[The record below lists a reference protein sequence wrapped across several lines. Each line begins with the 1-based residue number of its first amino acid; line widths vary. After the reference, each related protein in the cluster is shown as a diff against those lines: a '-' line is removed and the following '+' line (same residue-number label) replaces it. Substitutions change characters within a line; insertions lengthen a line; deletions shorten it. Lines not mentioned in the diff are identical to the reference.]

1 MGTIY
6 LTYRLARSLWPTVP
20 RPLTGICV
28 SSDPPL
34 SGSRSE
40 DSCSSPR
47 PLGIG
52 LLAAALVGVAVLHI
66 QLAHFY
72 TADTLLTFFVVLTL
86 NLAAGAA
93 RTPTPRRSTALGA
106 ALGLALA
113 TKLTAAPLILPV
125 LVALVSGRHRASFV
139 RYLVL
144 TLGAAAAVFF
154 IVQPYALI
162 DWQTFLAQTV
172 RESQIAWGRFD
183 VPYTR
188 QYASTLPYL
197 YPIWQTALWG
207 LGLPLGLVT
216 WAALVVVFV
225 RWLRRGAWP
234 DALLLAWAG
243 PYLAICGVLYAK
255 YLRYMLPLIPVLCLL
270 AARLTCDLRQHV
282 HTAAGQRLL
291 AIGRWVVV
299 IASFCYALAFVTI
312 YSSPH
317 SWIGASDWIYRHVPA
332 GSLLAVEDWDTTLPL
347 PLAVDGRPRRAEEYS
362 IRTLPLYDEP
372 DGEAKWAAIADDLAA
387 SDYLIIASRRL
398 YGSIPRLPDRYP
410 VTARYYELLFAGD
423 LGFELAGEFTRGPG
437 WLNPRVQ
444 PLPAQRAGTLSGAAA
459 SVVIPDESFVVYDH
473 PRTLIF
479 RNVGRQLPAELLRRL
494 AP

>member
-1 MGTIY
+1 
-6 LTYRLARSLWPTVP
+6 
-20 RPLTGICV
+20 
-28 SSDPPL
+28 
-34 SGSRSE
+34 
-40 DSCSSPR
+40 
-47 PLGIG
+47 
-52 LLAAALVGVAVLHI
+52 
-66 QLAHFY
+66 
-72 TADTLLTFFVVLTL
+72 
-86 NLAAGAA
+86 
-93 RTPTPRRSTALGA
+93 
-106 ALGLALA
+106 
-113 TKLTAAPLILPV
+113 
-125 LVALVSGRHRASFV
+125 
-139 RYLVL
+139 
-144 TLGAAAAVFF
+144 
-154 IVQPYALI
+154 
-162 DWQTFLAQTV
+162 
-172 RESQIAWGRFD
+172 
-183 VPYTR
+183 
-188 QYASTLPYL
+188 
-197 YPIWQTALWG
+197 
-207 LGLPLGLVT
+207 
-216 WAALVVVFV
+216 
-225 RWLRRGAWP
+225 
-234 DALLLAWAG
+234 
-243 PYLAICGVLYAK
+243 
-255 YLRYMLPLIPVLCLL
+255 LIPVLCLL

-332 GSLLAVEDWDTTLPL
+332 GSVLAVEDWDTTLPL

-372 DGEAKWAAIADDLAA
+372 DGEAKWAA
-387 SDYLIIASRRL
+387 
-398 YGSIPRLPDRYP
+398 IPRLPDRYP